1 MATYNYKCTSCN
13 SKMELRHGMNEDRPP
28 CPECKEYSLEVF
40 HTPESVPTFKTV
52 GFGWGGK
59 GHPVK

>member
-1 MATYNYKCTSCN
+1 
-13 SKMELRHGMNEDRPP
+13 MELRHGMNEDRPP